1 MAERQTPLEG
11 VRVLDLSNLIAGPM
25 LGMYLADFGAEVIKV
40 EHPSRGDELRNWGHS
55 KDGVGL
61 MFKMLNRNKKT
72 VTLDLSAPSGQEL
85 AHRLIEWS
93 DVVIESFRPGTL
105 ERWGFDYGSLKQ
117 DKRELIMVRV
127 SGYGQSGPYSNR
139 AGFGTVAEAMSG
151 YAYITGYPGDAPLL
165 PSFGLADASS
175 AIFGAFGVML
185 ALYDRAAGSGEGQLI
200 DLALYEG
207 LLTMLGPQI
216 IDFDQLGLVQERLGS
231 KLPFVA
237 PRNTYRTA
245 DDKWIA
251 IAGSTQATFERI
263 THALEI
269 DELIDD
275 PRFADNRSRIDNA
288 SELDDEIQKA
298 LARWPRDEVL
308 KRLASAGA
316 AAGPVYDV
324 RDIMQ
329 DPHFSSRGNVEVV
342 EDEELGPV
350 RMQNVTPRLGDT
362 PGHIR
367 WAGPP
372 KGKHNREVFVD
383 LVGLD
388 EPELQELMDRG
399 VV

>member
-1 MAERQTPLEG
+1 M
-11 VRVLDLSNLIAGPM
+11 LDLSNLIAGPM

-72 VTLDLSAPSGQEL
+72 ITLDLSAPSGREPVD
-85 AHRLIEWS
+85 RLIEWS

-105 ERWGFDYGSLKQ
+105 ERWGLDYESLSRK
-117 DKRELIMVRV
+117 KPELIMVRV

-151 YAYITGYPGDAPLL
+151 YAYITGYPGDSPLL
-165 PSFGLADASS
+165 PAFGLADAST

-185 ALYDRAAGSGEGQLI
+185 ALYERAAGSGQGRVI

-231 KLPFVA
+231 RLPFVA

-263 THALEI
+263 AHALEI
-269 DELIDD
+269 DELIDN
-275 PRFADNRSRIDNA
+275 PRFAGNRSRIENA
-288 SELDDEIQKA
+288 GELDDEIQKE

-329 DPHFSSRGNVEVV
+329 DPHFSARGNVDVV

-350 RMQNVTPRLGDT
+350 RMQNVTPRLGDA
-362 PGHIR
+362 PSHIR

-388 EPELQELMDRG
+388 EPELRELMDRG

>member
-1 MAERQTPLEG
+1 MSEQQTPLEG

-72 VTLDLSAPSGQEL
+72 ITLDLSAPDGRAPL
-85 AHRLIEWS
+85 DRLIEWS

-105 ERWGFDYGSLKQ
+105 ERWGLDYESLARK
-117 DKRELIMVRV
+117 KRELIMVRV

-151 YAYITGYPGDAPLL
+151 YAYITGYPGDSPLL
-165 PSFGLADASS
+165 PSFGLADAST

-185 ALYDRAAGSGEGQLI
+185 ALYERAAGSGQGRMI

-231 KLPFVA
+231 RLPFVA

-251 IAGSTQATFERI
+251 IAGSTQSTFERI
-263 THALEI
+263 VHALEI
-269 DELIDD
+269 DGLLDD
-275 PRFADNRSRIDNA
+275 PRFADNRSRIENA
-288 SELDDEIQKA
+288 PELDEKIQDA
-298 LARWPRDEVL
+298 LLHWPREEAL
-308 KRLASAGA
+308 QRLASAGA

-324 RDIMQ
+324 RDILQ
-329 DPHFSSRGNVEVV
+329 DPHFCARGNVDVV

-362 PGHIR
+362 PGRIR

-372 KGKHNREVFVD
+372 KGRHNREVFVD
-383 LVGLD
+383 LIGLD
-388 EPELQELMDRG
+388 EPELRELMDRG

>member
-72 VTLDLSAPSGQEL
+72 ITLDLSAPSGREPVD
-85 AHRLIEWS
+85 RLIEWS

-105 ERWGFDYGSLKQ
+105 ERWGLDYESLSRK
-117 DKRELIMVRV
+117 KPELIMVRV

-151 YAYITGYPGDAPLL
+151 YAYITGYPGDSPLL
-165 PSFGLADASS
+165 PAFGLADAST

-185 ALYDRAAGSGEGQLI
+185 ALYERAAGSGQGRLI

-231 KLPFVA
+231 RLPFVA

-251 IAGSTQATFERI
+251 IAGSTQSTFERI
-263 THALEI
+263 AHALEI
-269 DELIDD
+269 DGLLDD

-288 SELDDEIQKA
+288 SELDEKIQEA
-298 LARWPRDEVL
+298 LVRWPREEVL
-308 KRLASAGA
+308 ERLASAGA

-324 RDIMQ
+324 RDILQ
-329 DPHFSSRGNVEVV
+329 DPHFCARGNVEVV

-362 PGHIR
+362 PGRIR

-372 KGKHNREVFVD
+372 KGRHNREVFVD
-383 LVGLD
+383 LIGLD
-388 EPELQELMDRG
+388 EPELRELMDRG